1 MPRRTSLLT
10 LARSID
16 PHRAEVFAGR
26 LAGALPPGSEA
37 AEIGILLA
45 TAYPALAVAI
55 EASPGLVKAIAAE
68 GYHAPRSRAEQIT
81 KLRAR
86 IPDFSDTASVLRE
99 LRVTARRERMRIA
112 LREALP
118 ASLGGADVDVTAREL
133 SALAEATIEIALEE
147 AKAAMSRR
155 FGQPLTSRGDSG
167 RFTVLGMGK
176 LGGDELNPGSDVDL
190 LYFYDTDEGETRGV
204 PGASIALYDYWTR
217 VAKRLTA
224 SLEEVTEDG
233 FVWRVDLRL
242 RPEGRSGPIV
252 NSLAA
257 AERYYE
263 AFGRL
268 WERAALL
275 RARPVAGDRGFGDE
289 VLAVLSPFVWRRRVD
304 PSIAVEMAKLAER
317 ARAELAA
324 DPARDLKLGP
334 GGIREAEFFVQSLA
348 LIWGGREPRVRAKGT
363 LDGVRRLRAAGF
375 VTDREG
381 RQIAHGYLALR
392 RAEHAVQVAT
402 GLQTHAIPNDPADA
416 RRIARLLGYADLAS
430 FCEELARQMRGIAEL
445 FASLAPDGAPPRSRF
460 TEAIG
465 ALERGKVDAFSEA
478 ILRAVLRPGAPEGAA
493 ASPAIAAGALAP
505 TPEVEPITG
514 PDAADRWRDVA
525 RDLFELARHPDA
537 PLGARSR
544 EHFPS
549 LAETLLEAVSDAADP
564 EQAARYLRI
573 FFGRLRQPGVYVH
586 LLGDDPSALR
596 RLVTAVG
603 ASAFIADTLI
613 GNPELGDVV
622 LFSRSGARRGATGAA
637 KDTRARAGM
646 APSAEEARAEIEAAV
661 RKVKGAADPED
672 AFVEALRGA
681 KARVTIEVGLADLEG
696 ALSPREGGA
705 VLAALADASL
715 DAATRFALEV
725 PEDAPVKGL
734 AVIAM
739 GTLGGREIGYGSD
752 LDVIFL
758 FDPEAAPPGVDAG
771 EYFTKRARRI
781 IRLISTSHPA
791 GPGYELD
798 TRLRPSGS
806 QGLLV
811 TSVDAFARYHG
822 VRRAVSGAAASPRA
836 AAWERLALLR
846 ARACAGDRELGAEAN
861 RIAEAAAYEGM
872 GGDLPDI
879 GAFAREI
886 HRLRMRMERELS
898 QERGGRFDPKLGRG
912 GLADVE
918 MCVELLQVK
927 LGRDPAVRTTET
939 QAAIEAL
946 LERGYLSAPHAAALG
961 EGYAFLRKLQWR
973 IRILHA
979 TASQLIEEGAP
990 GLVPLAHRM
999 GIRGRPGHPG
1009 AGATLC
1015 AHYKATTDRIRDVYE
1030 QIVGGAARS
1039 GEGGTG

>member
-1 MPRRTSLLT
+1 MPRRTSILA

-16 PHRAEVFAGR
+16 PLRAEAYAGR

-37 AEIGILLA
+37 SEIGILLA
-45 TAYPALAVAI
+45 TAYPAIGPLI
-55 EASPGLVKAIAAE
+55 EAAPGLIKQIAAE
-68 GYHAPRSRAEQIT
+68 GYHAPRSRAEQLSR
-81 KLRAR
+81 LRAR
-86 IPDFSDTASVLRE
+86 LPDVSDTAAVIRE
-99 LRVTARRERMRIA
+99 LRVTAKRERMRIA

-118 ASLGGADVDVTAREL
+118 AWLGGADVDVTAREL

-147 AKAAMSRR
+147 AKLALSRR
-155 FGQPLTSRGDSG
+155 FGRPLTSRGDPA
-167 RFTVLGMGK
+167 RFVVLGMGK

-190 LYFYDTDEGETRGV
+190 LYFYDTDEGATRGE
-204 PGASIALYDYWTR
+204 GGEGIALFDFWTR

-242 RPEGRSGPIV
+242 RPEGRSGPLV

-289 VLAVLSPFVWRRRVD
+289 VLGVLSPFVWRRRVD

-324 DPARDLKLGP
+324 DPARDVKLGP
-334 GGIREAEFFVQSLA
+334 GGIREAEFFVQSLE

-363 LDGVRRLRAAGF
+363 LDGLRRLRAAGF

-381 RQIAHGYLALR
+381 RQIANGYLALR
-392 RAEHAVQVAT
+392 RAEHAVQAAT
-402 GLQTHAIPNDPADA
+402 GLQTHAIPRDAADA
-416 RRIARLLGYADLAS
+416 RRIARLLGYADLEA
-430 FCEELARQMRGIAEL
+430 FLEELARQMGAIAGL
-445 FASLAPDGAPPRSRF
+445 FASLAPDGAPVRSRF
-460 TEAIG
+460 TEAIA
-465 ALERGKVDAFSEA
+465 ALERGKLEAFTEA
-478 ILRAVLRPGAPEGAA
+478 ILRAVMRPSGSAGVSTEAAP
-493 ASPAIAAGALAP
+493 I
-505 TPEVEPITG
+505 PEAEPITG
-514 PDAADRWRDVA
+514 PDAADRWRDLA

-544 EHFPS
+544 ELFPS
-549 LAETLLEAVSDAADP
+549 LAEVLLEAVIDAADP

-573 FFGRLRQPGVYVH
+573 FFGRLRHPGVYVH
-586 LLGDDPSALR
+586 LLGDDPNALR

-603 ASAFIADTLI
+603 ASAFIADALI

-622 LFSRSGARRGATGAA
+622 LFWRRSSRRGGVKDATPLSPG
-637 KDTRARAGM
+637 
-646 APSAEEARAEIEAAV
+646 EARAEIEVAV
-661 RKVKGAADPED
+661 GKVMGAADPED
-672 AFVEALRGA
+672 ELVEALRRT

-696 ALSPREGGA
+696 ALGPREGGA
-705 VLAALADASL
+705 VLSALADASL
-715 DAATRFALEV
+715 EAATRFALDV
-725 PEDAPVKGL
+725 PEGAPVKGL
-734 AVIAM
+734 SVIAM

-758 FDPEAAPPGVDAG
+758 FDPEAAPPGADPG
-771 EYFTKRARRI
+771 EFFTKRARRI
-781 IRLISTSHPA
+781 IRLISASHPA

-811 TSVDAFARYHG
+811 TSIEAFARYHG
-822 VRRAVSGAAASPRA
+822 VRASVLGGGGSSSSGAAVSPRA

-846 ARACAGDRELGAEAN
+846 ARACAGDPGLGAEAI
-861 RIAEAAAYEGM
+861 RIVEAAAYEGL
-872 GGDLPDI
+872 GGDPAEL

-912 GLADVE
+912 GIADVE

-927 LGRDPAVRTTET
+927 HGRDPAVRTTET

-946 LERGYLSAPHAAALG
+946 ADRGYLSAEPAAALG

-999 GIRGRPGHPG
+999 GIRSRPGHPG
-1009 AGATLC
+1009 VGATLC
-1015 AHYKATTDRIRDVYE
+1015 AHYKATTDRIRDAYE
-1030 QIVGGAARS
+1030 QIVVGA
-1039 GEGGTG
+1039 G

>member
-1 MPRRTSLLT
+1 
-10 LARSID
+10 
-16 PHRAEVFAGR
+16 
-26 LAGALPPGSEA
+26 
-37 AEIGILLA
+37 
-45 TAYPALAVAI
+45 
-55 EASPGLVKAIAAE
+55 
-68 GYHAPRSRAEQIT
+68 
-81 KLRAR
+81 
-86 IPDFSDTASVLRE
+86 
-99 LRVTARRERMRIA
+99 
-112 LREALP
+112 
-118 ASLGGADVDVTAREL
+118 
-133 SALAEATIEIALEE
+133 
-147 AKAAMSRR
+147 
-155 FGQPLTSRGDSG
+155 
-167 RFTVLGMGK
+167 
-176 LGGDELNPGSDVDL
+176 VDL
-190 LYFYDTDEGETRGV
+190 LYFYDTDEGATQGGDSEG
-204 PGASIALYDYWTR
+204 IALYDFWTR

-224 SLEEVTEDG
+224 SLEEVTEHG

-289 VLAVLSPFVWRRRVD
+289 VLGVLSPFVWRRRVD
-304 PSIAVEMAKLAER
+304 PSIAVEMGKLAER
-317 ARAELAA
+317 ARAELAV

-334 GGIREAEFFVQSLA
+334 GGIREAEFFVQSLE

-363 LDGVRRLRAAGF
+363 LDGLRRLRAAGF

-392 RAEHAVQVAT
+392 RAEHAVQAAT
-402 GLQTHAIPNDPADA
+402 GLQTHAIPKDPADA
-416 RRIARLLGYADLAS
+416 RRIARLLGYSDLSA
-430 FCEELARQMRGIAEL
+430 FLEELARQMGGIAKL

-460 TEAIG
+460 TEAIA
-465 ALERGKVDAFSEA
+465 ALERGKLEAFTEA
-478 ILRAVLRPGAPEGAA
+478 ILRAVMRPGAVD
-493 ASPAIAAGALAP
+493 SAGAGGEQL
-505 TPEVEPITG
+505 PEAEPITG
-514 PDAADRWRDVA
+514 PDAADRWRDLA
-525 RDLFELARHPDA
+525 RDLFDLARHPDA

-544 EHFPS
+544 ELFPS
-549 LAETLLEAVSDAADP
+549 LAEVLFDAVIDAADP

-603 ASAFIADTLI
+603 ASAFIADALI

-622 LFSRSGARRGATGAA
+622 LFSRRGARRGGA
-637 KDTRARAGM
+637 KDATP
-646 APSAEEARAEIEAAV
+646 PSPEEARAEIEAAV
-661 RKVKGAADPED
+661 RKVKGAADLED
-672 AFVEALRGA
+672 AFVEALRRT

-696 ALSPREGGA
+696 ALGPREGGA
-705 VLAALADASL
+705 VLSALADASL

-734 AVIAM
+734 TVLAM

-758 FDPEAAPPGVDAG
+758 FNPGAAPPGADPG
-771 EYFTKRARRI
+771 EFFTKRARRI

-811 TSVDAFARYHG
+811 TSIEAFARYHG
-822 VRRAVSGAAASPRA
+822 VRTSAPGGESSSAGAAVSPRA

-846 ARACAGDRELGAEAN
+846 ARACAGDRGLGNEAI
-861 RIAEAAAYEGM
+861 RIAEVAAYEG
-872 GGDLPDI
+872 GDPAEL

-898 QERGGRFDPKLGRG
+898 QERGGRLDPKLGRG

-918 MCVELLQVK
+918 MCIELLQVK
-927 LGRDPAVRTTET
+927 HGRDPAVRTTET
-939 QAAIEAL
+939 QTAIEAL
-946 LERGYLSAPHAAALG
+946 SDRGYLAPSHAAALG
-961 EGYAFLRKLQWR
+961 EGYAFLRRLQWR

-990 GLVPLAHRM
+990 GLVPLAHRV
-999 GIRGRPGHPG
+999 GIRSRPGD
-1009 AGATLC
+1009 AGVAATLC
-1015 AHYKATTDRIRDVYE
+1015 AHYKATTDRIRSAYD
-1030 QIVGGAARS
+1030 QIVGGEARS
-1039 GEGGTG
+1039 GDGRAAPG